1 MLGLGL
7 LGGCSHG
14 GASRLPVGAT
24 AYGVIPEK
32 VASTETA
39 LIRPGDRLFIT
50 VLGEPELT
58 SDQYRVDAAG
68 TLQLPLVGP
77 VQAAGLTQAELR
89 DTIRRQLAASYI
101 RDPQVSI
108 STVSRSPSVF
118 AVEGEVEE
126 PGVFEAEPG
135 TTLLSAIAQAKSPT
149 RVARLDEV
157 VVFRELNGQR
167 MGARFDLQ
175 AIRDGEAADPQI
187 LAGDRIVVGYSQL
200 KGIWRE
206 IREAAP
212 VLNLFYILN

>member
-1 MLGLGL
+1 V
-7 LGGCSHG
+7 
-14 GASRLPVGAT
+14 GAS

-32 VASTETA
+32 VERVDTA
-39 LIRPGDRLFIT
+39 LIRPGDRLVIA

-68 TLQLPLVGP
+68 SLQVPFIGP

-89 DTIRRQLAASYI
+89 ETIRRQLGSSYI

-118 AVEGEVEE
+118 TVEGEVQE

-149 RVARLDEV
+149 RVAHLNEV

-167 MGARFDLQ
+167 MGARFDLR
-175 AIRDGEAADPQI
+175 AIRNGEAADPKI
-187 LAGDRIVVGYSQL
+187 IAGDTIVVGYSQL
-200 KGIWRE
+200 KGVWRE